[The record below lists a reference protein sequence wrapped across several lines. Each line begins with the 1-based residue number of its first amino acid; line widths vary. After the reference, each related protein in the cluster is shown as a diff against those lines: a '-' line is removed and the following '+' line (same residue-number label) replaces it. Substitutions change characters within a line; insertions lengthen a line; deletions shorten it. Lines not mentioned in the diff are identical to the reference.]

1 MWIIKIIKFNTISKC
16 INLGTP
22 SYWTAIII
30 YLFKVGKREKERAAI
45 IDQSPDED
53 DGMDM
58 SK

>member
-1 MWIIKIIKFNTISKC
+1 
-16 INLGTP
+16 
-22 SYWTAIII
+22 
-30 YLFKVGKREKERAAI
+30 LFKVGKREKERAAI